1 MKVLLIDADQTN
13 FPNLALMKISAYHK
27 GKGDNVKLLG
37 KGKSFQNPDKV
48 YSARARLLPRLV

>member
-48 YSARARLLPRLV
+48 YSARAR